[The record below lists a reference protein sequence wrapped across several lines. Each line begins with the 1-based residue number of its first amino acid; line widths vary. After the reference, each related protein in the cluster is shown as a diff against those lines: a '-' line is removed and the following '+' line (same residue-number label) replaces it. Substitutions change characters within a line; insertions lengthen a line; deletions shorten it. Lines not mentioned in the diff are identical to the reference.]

1 MSISHRTNRL
11 KLIGAPAVEQLQNGR
26 YQLTVNCTTIN
37 SRDDWY
43 SANKAR
49 IFPDFG
55 SLESAEM
62 SIDGLAPRTGE
73 AYADMRLVAVQSS
86 TQQEKYIV
94 TLVYQTLG
102 ASFVQVKDDTVSYV
116 ENGLRRVTRKS
127 IAKAGTD
134 FQKTIGTTS
143 ITSQIDSETAVT
155 CVLANYEV
163 DDTDSYREVTEVYVE
178 AGTLSETEDKVGS
191 QLAIVKEVF
200 NGTPSTPSGYSIANE
215 QESNVDGI
223 PTKRFTFLKPSI
235 LNLDTPLIGGQQ
247 RVKVLAFNLTSSE
260 VDTLLSEVTEDHK
273 LIDSSVSNYQ
283 GIKTS
288 QYTFEVD
295 DFETNSQESN
305 GLKVLIRT
313 ELSTTNFTDGDIGID
328 RYKTLTLS
336 GEEID
341 NGNTIKKRTSLFSE
355 HGLLNES
362 KSSAIN
368 GIRNV
373 SKTFLGTEE
382 SVNGPITSRTVQNVN
397 GIKTI
402 TVNFVEGEDG
412 TEITGAS
419 PGQLVKQSTSL
430 ESFNIPGLVRL
441 MKSGSS
447 GVQGRNGSVN
457 YSFELTGPIQTKV
470 PTTNFILYQT
480 SSSIDEANDYTY
492 NSSRALW
499 NPGGWAK
506 SRTSGLDVKG
516 KPFSLSKA
524 YRGYR
529 APETFEQFT
538 ANQGKLNRN
547 EYPYNTYAQYMFN
560 RSFLTKVYIDGY
572 EMSSDAV
579 PTIALSGGPENPV
592 GRRYVTDVSIDPAF
606 TDVNGVQYYKKTI
619 KVADVEGDQID
630 DALSSDYKDN
640 LLGAYTTTGVGSN
653 FSIKLDDSF
662 QAEDNYYTGF
672 LFVVYP
678 RNKDS
683 GNHFTT
689 AQRMIVYDYRSD
701 TNSILIG
708 SNINSGNAV
717 GLYKTGDVGTNSSYQ
732 FARIDLTSFVT
743 TGSIVDKLSLRG
755 KVFLVGEGFSPE
767 NSYAGWK
774 LKFTSGA
781 LNTDSYLIAGSFTNN
796 FRLSEGSGTNQMND
810 FKYGQVA
817 DNDTFELIPPASFP

>member
-73 AYADMRLVAVQSS
+73 AYTDMRLVSVQSS
-86 TQQEKYIV
+86 TQQGQYIV

-102 ASFVQVKDDTVSYV
+102 TSFVQVKDDTVSYV

-134 FQKTIGTTS
+134 FQKTVGTTS
-143 ITSQIDSETAVT
+143 ITSQIDGEAAVT

-163 DDTDSYREVTEVYVE
+163 DDTDSYREVTEVYIQ
-178 AGTLSETEDKVGS
+178 AG
-191 QLAIVKEVF
+191 
-200 NGTPSTPSGYSIANE
+200 
-215 QESNVDGI
+215 
-223 PTKRFTFLKPSI
+223 I
-235 LNLDTPLIGGQQ
+235 LNLSTPLVGGQQ
-247 RVKVLAFNLTSSE
+247 QVKVSAFKLTSAE

-295 DFETNSQESN
+295 DFETNSQGQN
-305 GLKVLIRT
+305 GLKVLTRT
-313 ELSTTNFTDGDIGID
+313 ELSTTNFTDGDVGVD
-328 RYKTLTLS
+328 VYKTLTLS

-341 NGNTIKKRTSLFSE
+341 NGNTIKTRTSLFLE

-362 KSSAIN
+362 KGDAKN

-382 SVNGPITSRTVQNVN
+382 SVNGPITSRSVQNSN

-402 TVNFVEGEDG
+402 TVNFAEGEDG

-447 GVQGRNGSVN
+447 GVQGRSSSVN
-457 YSFELTGPIQTKV
+457 YSFDLTGPIQTNV
-470 PTTNFILYQT
+470 LTTTFVLYQT
-480 SSSIDEANDYTY
+480 SNSIDEANDYTY
-492 NSSRALW
+492 NSARALW

-506 SRTSGLDVKG
+506 SRTSGLDVNN

-538 ANQGKLNRN
+538 ANNGKLNRN
-547 EYPYNTYAQYMFN
+547 VYPYDTYAQYLFN

-572 EMSSDAV
+572 QMSSDTV

-653 FSIKLDDSF
+653 FSIRLDDSF

-717 GLYKTGDVGTNSSYQ
+717 GLYKTGDVGTNASYE

-743 TGSIVDKLSLRG
+743 TGSIADKLSLRG

-817 DNDTFELIPPASFP
+817 DNDTFELIPPATFS

>member
-73 AYADMRLVAVQSS
+73 AYTDMRLVSVQSS
-86 TQQEKYIV
+86 TQQGQYIV

-102 ASFVQVKDDTVSYV
+102 TSFVQVKDDTVSYV

-134 FQKTIGTTS
+134 FQKTVGTTS
-143 ITSQIDSETAVT
+143 ITSQIDGEAAVT

-163 DDTDSYREVTEVYVE
+163 DDTDSYREVTEVYIQ
-178 AGTLSETEDKVGS
+178 AG
-191 QLAIVKEVF
+191 
-200 NGTPSTPSGYSIANE
+200 
-215 QESNVDGI
+215 
-223 PTKRFTFLKPSI
+223 I
-235 LNLDTPLIGGQQ
+235 LNLSTPLVGGQQ
-247 RVKVLAFNLTSSE
+247 QVKVSAFKLTSAE

-295 DFETNSQESN
+295 DFETNSQGQN
-305 GLKVLIRT
+305 GLKVLTRT
-313 ELSTTNFTDGDIGID
+313 ELSTTNFTDGDVGVD
-328 RYKTLTLS
+328 VYKTLTLS

-341 NGNTIKKRTSLFSE
+341 NGNTIKTRTSLFLE

-362 KSSAIN
+362 KGDAKN

-382 SVNGPITSRTVQNVN
+382 SVNGPITSRSVQNSN

-402 TVNFVEGEDG
+402 TVNFAEGEDG

-447 GVQGRNGSVN
+447 GVQGRSSSVN
-457 YSFELTGPIQTKV
+457 YSFDLTGPIQTNV
-470 PTTNFILYQT
+470 LTTTFVLYQT
-480 SSSIDEANDYTY
+480 SNSIDEANDYTY
-492 NSSRALW
+492 NSARALW

-506 SRTSGLDVKG
+506 SRTSGLDVNN

-538 ANQGKLNRN
+538 ANNGKLNRN
-547 EYPYNTYAQYMFN
+547 VYPYDTYAQYLFN

-572 EMSSDAV
+572 QMSSDTV

-717 GLYKTGDVGTNSSYQ
+717 GLYKTGDVGTNASYE

-743 TGSIVDKLSLRG
+743 TGSIADKLSLRG

-817 DNDTFELIPPASFP
+817 DNDTFELIPPATFS